1 MTLRVAVTGVS
12 GDVGRGTLYGL
23 RRNSPERE
31 PIWVLGLDAVGS
43 PQALLLLDCFAY
55 APLVSDPGYVDALTA
70 RLKSH
75 KIDVLLAG
83 IDSEIAMLSD
93 ARHRLAASGAKIV
106 LAPAELV
113 AAADDKLQTSAFL
126 SARGVGGPATCD
138 ADSPTDIGFPLI
150 AKPRRGH
157 GSEGILV
164 LSDREALQTFLD
176 RRPQH
181 YCLQRKVD
189 GPEITVGLLYDA
201 EGSLRDAIAMERIL
215 EGGRTVRAKVLDDPD
230 VLRFVEDFGKKVR
243 GAGAVNVQLRWDPK
257 QGPMVFEINA
267 RLSGSTDMRVAVG
280 FNDPLRLAWHFGR
293 GEPIVPAQL
302 KKATVH
308 RSGIELRVEP
318 S

>member
-1 MTLRVAVTGVS
+1 MTLRVAVTGVG
-12 GDVGRGTLYGL
+12 GDVGRGAIHGL
-23 RRNSPERE
+23 RRNPPARE
-31 PIWVLGLDAVGS
+31 PIWVLGLDAVGFS
-43 PQALLLLDCFAY
+43 QGQPILDCFASV
-55 APLVSDPGYVDALTA
+55 PLVRDPSYVDALTA
-70 RLKSH
+70 SLKSH
-75 KIDVLLAG
+75 EIEVLLAG
-83 IDSEIAMLSD
+83 IDSEITVLSD

-113 AAADDKLQTSAFL
+113 AAADDKLRTSAFL
-126 SARGVGGPATCD
+126 SARGVAAPATCD

-157 GSEGILV
+157 GSEGIV
-164 LSDREALQTFLD
+164 ILSDREALRAFLV
-176 RRPQH
+176 RRPRN

-201 EGSLRDAIAMERIL
+201 EGTLRDAIAMERIL

-230 VLRFVEDFGKKVR
+230 VLRFVEDFGKKV
-243 GAGAVNVQLRWDPK
+243 GGVGAVNVQLRWDPTE
-257 QGPMVFEINA
+257 GPMVFEINA
-267 RLSGSTDMRVAVG
+267 RLSGSTDMRVAIG

-293 GEPIVPAQL
+293 GAPIVPARLQ
-302 KKATVH
+302 KAIVH